1 MELSKTLPSTNGL
14 LTFLTG
20 GTDLSTFGNDLT
32 IFGEDLSAYASAI
45 ASVQPEAVAASANAA
60 QALSNLATG
69 LPDSSLFDK
78 WFGGDQ
84 TLASFGNEISKFG
97 ASMQDYYNEISG
109 IDIGQMSSV
118 VAQVWNLLAL
128 AEGVNDLNTSGLTNF
143 ANSMKKMGDAGVSG
157 FADAFRNC
165 GDTIND
171 AVNSML
177 STVSVSIAAN
187 ASTVNSAMGTLVDAM
202 AEIVDGKVI
211 VIQRAMGDTVNS
223 VNDTTGT
230 TTIIVKVAV
239 GANYLAGADKQVS
252 VNAQFVTIYGVEWDW
267 TSGGPTKGKR
277 TDGATLFGDPNPAVN
292 NGSGSSPFDNLY
304 PWKDMTKVTRTG
316 GVMVK
321 EPK

>member
-1 MELSKTLPSTNGL
+1 M
-14 LTFLTG
+14 
-20 GTDLSTFGNDLT
+20 
-32 IFGEDLSAYASAI
+32 SAYASAI
-45 ASVQPEAVAASANAA
+45 ANVQPEAVAASANAA

-118 VAQVWNLLAL
+118 VAQVWDLLAL
-128 AEGVNDLNTSGLTNF
+128 AEGVNGLNTSGLTNF

-165 GDTIND
+165 GDTING

-177 STVSVSIAAN
+177 STVSVSITAN
-187 ASTVNSAMGTLVDAM
+187 VSTVNSAMGTLVDAM

-211 VIQRAMGDTVNS
+211 VIQRAMGDMMTDMCS
-223 VNDTTGT
+223 TITSSSGAFRTAMGT
-230 TTIIVKVAV
+230 ALNNRRWQSDCHSK
-239 GANYLAGADKQVS
+239 S
-252 VNAQFVTIYGVEWDW
+252 
-267 TSGGPTKGKR
+267 
-277 TDGATLFGDPNPAVN
+277 DGRYDDGHVFHHHIFFRSISDRHGD
-292 NGSGSSPFDNLY
+292 S
-304 PWKDMTKVTRTG
+304 T
-316 GVMVK
+316 
-321 EPK
+321 